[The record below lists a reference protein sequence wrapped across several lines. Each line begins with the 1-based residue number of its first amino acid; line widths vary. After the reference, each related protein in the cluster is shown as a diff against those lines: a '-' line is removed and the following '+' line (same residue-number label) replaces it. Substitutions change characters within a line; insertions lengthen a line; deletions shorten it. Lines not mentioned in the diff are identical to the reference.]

1 MLDVE
6 ANTGTPRLTPTSY
19 VVLGL
24 INLRGSSTPYE
35 LESAVQKSVAYFWTF
50 PHSQVYREPDRLADF
65 GLLHVERESGG
76 RRRKVYRLTDA
87 GEKALTAWLATPV
100 KDVFE
105 MRDEAVLQLFFS
117 EQLNSTQVVD
127 LARREIELYEA
138 RLRVYSNIE
147 ARERPRH
154 GDSRRMAPLRLG
166 VQLAEAFRDFWT
178 AIADEPPPASPTP
191 NDLPDTS
198 EARF

>member
-1 MLDVE
+1 ME
-6 ANTGTPRLTPTSY
+6 PNTGAPRLTPTSY

-50 PHSQVYREPDRLADF
+50 PHSQLYREPDRLAEF
-65 GLLHVERESGG
+65 GFLQVEREPGG
-76 RRRKVYRLTDA
+76 RRRKIYRLTEA
-87 GEKALTAWLATPV
+87 GQDALTNWLATPV
-100 KDVFE
+100 RDVFE

-117 EQLNSTQVVD
+117 EQMDSAQIVD

-138 RLRVYSNIE
+138 RLRAYSEIE
-147 ARERPRH
+147 VHELPRH
-154 GDSRRMAPLRLG
+154 GHSRRMAPLRLG
-166 VQLAEAFRDFWT
+166 IHLAEAFRDFWSE
-178 AIADEPPPASPTP
+178 IADEPPPASPTR